1 MLKSESFSHLEE
13 TLEKAQGLM
22 AKVIEQNN
30 QWPGGGALDEDIVKA
45 GNLLKEAQ
53 TGLVE
58 VAEAV
63 VLHLCKSMD
72 ISVESANDR
81 FDQAYHLLNLMYHDT
96 KKIRI
101 SLEKGEGQTR
111 AIEDLEVHLK
121 KFIKHCKETRHYLLK
136 AAKMGGQIL

>member
-1 MLKSESFSHLEE
+1 MPKSGYFSHLEK

-22 AKVIEQNN
+22 EKIIEQNN
-30 QWPGGGALDEDIVKA
+30 QWPGGGAFEEDIAKA

-58 VAEAV
+58 VSDTV

-72 ISVESANDR
+72 IDVESVNDR
-81 FDQAYHLLNLMYHDT
+81 FDQAYHFLNLMYNDT
-96 KKIRI
+96 KMIQM
-101 SLEKGEGQTR
+101 SLEKGESQTK

-121 KFIKHCKETRHYLLK
+121 KFIKHCEETRDHLLE
-136 AAKMGGQIL
+136 G

>member
-30 QWPGGGALDEDIVKA
+30 QWPGGDAFDEDIVKA
-45 GNLLKEAQ
+45 GNLLKEAE

-58 VAEAV
+58 VGETV

-81 FDQAYHLLNLMYHDT
+81 FDQAYHLLNLIHHDI

-101 SLEKGEGQTR
+101 SLEKGESQTR
-111 AIEDLEVHLK
+111 AIRGLKTHLR
-121 KFIKHCKETRHYLLK
+121 KFIKHCEETRHYLLK
-136 AAKMGGQIL
+136 AAKMRGQIL